1 MAKTGENRRKQEKTG
16 EKGITE
22 KILESYIDVFSDIL
36 NVLLFNG
43 EEIIHPDEPED
54 QTPRSACKADGK
66 IRDKVMSQLT
76 AACPITGCIFYSP
89 FSLNLLMQCLI
100 CAAAD
105 RGGFSFRAINL
116 PLLLLAMSTIPTFP
130 GFPTFPTFFQPGK
143 LHPLTAEPYLILY
156 KQPCVKNICKKTIN
170 RRFFH

>member
-1 MAKTGENRRKQEKTG
+1 MKSKARFFRFAKDKTPVFFEFAKDKFYKKRVKKGENRRKQEKTG

-22 KILESYIDVFSDIL
+22 KTLESYIDVFSDIL

-105 RGGFSFRAINL
+105 HGGFSSER
-116 PLLLLAMSTIPTFP
+116 
-130 GFPTFPTFFQPGK
+130 
-143 LHPLTAEPYLILY
+143 LTSSY
-156 KQPCVKNICKKTIN
+156 PC
-170 RRFFH
+170 